1 MFKKA
6 GQASPS
12 IIFLDEFESIGA
24 HRSANSEYGG
34 QVNNRMVDQLLTCMD
49 GVESLDGVVI
59 VAATNRPEMIDKAL
73 LRSGR
78 FERVLHIPPPDE
90 ASRREIL
97 SIHSRKMPIGKFNIE
112 DFAKKNY
119 FHRVLTDHAEIK
131 EYGLLELQKDKKIK
145 KVILCSGKIYFDLLE
160 GREKAKNDSVF
171 FIRIEQLYP
180 FPVKT
185 LAQVLKRFRKN
196 AKFYWCQEE
205 PQNMGAW
212 NSARNYIEWSLNHIK
227 ASDNKVRYI
236 GRKPAAS
243 PATGYLKK
251 HLAQQKEIIEKVLS

>member
-1 MFKKA
+1 MA
-6 GQASPS
+6 AATSSSAIRGGSYN

-112 DFAKKNY
+112 DFAKKLDGY
-119 FHRVLTDHAEIK
+119 TGADIEAVCREAALITMRA
-131 EYGLLELQKDKKIK
+131 GKKT
-145 KVILCSGKIYFDLLE
+145 V
-160 GREKAKNDSVF
+160 
-171 FIRIEQLYP
+171 
-180 FPVKT
+180 T
-185 LAQVLKRFRKN
+185 
-196 AKFYWCQEE
+196 
-205 PQNMGAW
+205 
-212 NSARNYIEWSLNHIK
+212 
-227 ASDNKVRYI
+227 
-236 GRKPAAS
+236 
-243 PATGYLKK
+243 KK
-251 HLAQQKEIIEKVLS
+251 HFEDAIKRIRPTVTLEMLEYYSKLEVSLTSGLERVKGGDTLSGIESV